1 MSYFTYSNYSVLND
15 DFKNQYIYFNYDN
28 SEYPLISSVLCEDK
42 IFKIIEVFPNIIGFV
57 NHVHDELN
65 MRYTKKEI
73 NEKTI
78 KDTCNDKLKDE
89 ITKFN
94 NIIEV
99 NNTLFD
105 QYKKID
111 VNQKLFEIINTPGST
126 INYVVMKIIEIY
138 NTFLTKMKN
147 ANINIFDEVIIQEA
161 KKNDYNIN
169 CIIKNGKELT
179 IKQKLDELILLYS
192 KRERKRKN
200 EKGIFEIN
208 VYNGGKII
216 YDFSI
221 IEKKLEEQF
230 IFGKKIFS
238 EEQREFIF
246 SDEIFKQENNIIKE
260 FKIKYPLNKITD
272 DNKNKLM
279 EYLNNINEER
289 ATNIFY
295 ELFFAFKYIIEK
307 VPDLKFKN
315 LKDLIKYLEL
325 RNYKLKELNNAI
337 NAINQLKENLSIDTI
352 LHFYEMVLNKAFN
365 YLTKDIEKELKNKKI
380 YIEENITNNIDSYFD
395 ENNIIKMDTITSAMK
410 KFILRNIMN
419 DDSNNYLFNLEDLRK
434 EDLWDITIFGS
445 KEFKDNFDKLVELNK
460 NENCV
465 VNYLYAKIYEI
476 EEEEEEE
483 EENE

>member
-1 MSYFTYSNYSVLND
+1 MD
-15 DFKNQYIYFNYDN
+15 
-28 SEYPLISSVLCEDK
+28 
-42 IFKIIEVFPNIIGFV
+42 
-57 NHVHDELN
+57 
-65 MRYTKKEI
+65 
-73 NEKTI
+73 
-78 KDTCNDKLKDE
+78 
-89 ITKFN
+89 
-94 NIIEV
+94 
-99 NNTLFD
+99 
-105 QYKKID
+105 
-111 VNQKLFEIINTPGST
+111 
-126 INYVVMKIIEIY
+126 
-138 NTFLTKMKN
+138 
-147 ANINIFDEVIIQEA
+147 
-161 KKNDYNIN
+161 
-169 CIIKNGKELT
+169 
-179 IKQKLDELILLYS
+179 
-192 KRERKRKN
+192 
-200 EKGIFEIN
+200 
-208 VYNGGKII
+208 
-216 YDFSI
+216 DFSI

-230 IFGKKIFS
+230 ILGKKIFS

-260 FKIKYPLNKITD
+260 FKIKYPLNKITN

-325 RNYKLKELNNAI
+325 KNYKLKELNNAI
-337 NAINQLKENLSIDTI
+337 NATNQLIKNLSIDTI

-365 YLTKDIEKELKNKKI
+365 YLTKDIEKQLKNKKI

-434 EDLWDITIFGS
+434 EDLWDITIFRS
-445 KEFKDNFDKLVELNK
+445 EEFKDNFDQLVDLNK
-460 NENCV
+460 NENYV

-476 EEEEEEE
+476 EIEEELPNPEPEPDIFE
-483 EENE
+483 

>member
-1 MSYFTYSNYSVLND
+1 
-15 DFKNQYIYFNYDN
+15 
-28 SEYPLISSVLCEDK
+28 
-42 IFKIIEVFPNIIGFV
+42 
-57 NHVHDELN
+57 
-65 MRYTKKEI
+65 
-73 NEKTI
+73 
-78 KDTCNDKLKDE
+78 
-89 ITKFN
+89 
-94 NIIEV
+94 
-99 NNTLFD
+99 
-105 QYKKID
+105 
-111 VNQKLFEIINTPGST
+111 
-126 INYVVMKIIEIY
+126 VMKIIEIY

-161 KKNDYNIN
+161 KENDYNIN
-169 CIIKNGKELT
+169 CIKKNGKELT

-260 FKIKYPLNKITD
+260 FKIKYPLNKITN

-315 LKDLIKYLEL
+315 LEDLIKYLEL
-325 RNYKLKELNNAI
+325 KNCELKELNNAKKK
-337 NAINQLKENLSIDTI
+337 LKENLSIDTI

-365 YLTKDIEKELKNKKI
+365 YLTKDIEKKLKNKKI

-434 EDLWDITIFGS
+434 EEDLWDITIFRS

-460 NENCV
+460 NENYV
-465 VNYLYAKIYEI
+465 VNYLYVKIYEIEI

-483 EENE
+483 DE

>member
-1 MSYFTYSNYSVLND
+1 MND

-65 MRYTKKEI
+65 MRYTEKEI

-78 KDTCNDKLKDE
+78 KDTCNDKLKYE
-89 ITKFN
+89 ITNFN

-260 FKIKYPLNKITD
+260 FKIKYPLNKITN

-325 RNYKLKELNNAI
+325 KNCELKELNNAKKK
-337 NAINQLKENLSIDTI
+337 LKENLSIDTI

-365 YLTKDIEKELKNKKI
+365 YLTKDIEKKLKNKKI

-434 EDLWDITIFGS
+434 EEDLWDITIFRS

-460 NENCV
+460 NENYV
-465 VNYLYAKIYEI
+465 VNYLYVKIYEIEI
-476 EEEEEEE
+476 EEEEEEDDE
-483 EENE
+483 